1 LNKAETL
8 HCGKARGV
16 ANRPFAALS
25 RQCLLF
31 VALVI
36 LFAAGLSMVVAQ
48 SGSQPLEAPRGKAP
62 IPRVWIIAGAS
73 VALLA
78 GCGLLYASIR
88 AWRSSNLFDREYH
101 FPPAGPSAMR
111 FGGARSG
118 GLMATIDFRKSDE
131 K

>member
-1 LNKAETL
+1 MNKAETL
-8 HCGKARGV
+8 HCEKDRGIADRRFGAV
-16 ANRPFAALS
+16 S
-25 RQCLLF
+25 RRRLLF
-31 VALVI
+31 VAFVI
-36 LFAAGLSMVVAQ
+36 LFAAGLSTVVAQ
-48 SGSQPLEAPRGKAP
+48 SGSQLSEAPRGKAP

-118 GLMATIDFRKSDE
+118 GLMATINFRKSDE